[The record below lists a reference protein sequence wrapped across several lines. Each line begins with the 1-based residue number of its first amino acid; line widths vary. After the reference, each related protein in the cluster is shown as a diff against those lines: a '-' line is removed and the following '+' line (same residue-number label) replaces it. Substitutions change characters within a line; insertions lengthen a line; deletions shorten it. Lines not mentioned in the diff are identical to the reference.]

1 MGIIDSLYLNYCG
14 MLSET
19 ERIKNEVRRQVKEG
33 KCKEEYYI
41 PLKFKRTSLCGLG
54 IKGLDEFDGEKLDE
68 LDREILNKMIN
79 VSMDDFVFFTV
90 SKKKEKLTTYDFK
103 YAEVQDDLVYLKF
116 SKVL

>member
-1 MGIIDSLYLNYCG
+1 MGIIDSRYLNFYR
-14 MLSET
+14 MIRET

-54 IKGLDEFDGEKLDE
+54 IKGLDEFNREKLDE
-68 LDREILNKMIN
+68 LDRELLNKMIN
-79 VSMDDFVFFTV
+79 VSMDDFAFLTV
-90 SKKKEKLTTYDFK
+90 SNDELKLITYEFR

-116 SKVL
+116 DKVL